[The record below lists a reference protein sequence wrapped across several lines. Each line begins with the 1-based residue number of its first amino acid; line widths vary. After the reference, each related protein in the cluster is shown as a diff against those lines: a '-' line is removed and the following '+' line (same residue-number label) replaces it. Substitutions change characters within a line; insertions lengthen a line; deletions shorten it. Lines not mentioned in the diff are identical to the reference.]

1 MSGWSVDERWR
12 ASELQLPGFADWRN
26 AALGKGP
33 AKTGR
38 MFGREPSGTCCEA
51 AFAGPQFVEAT
62 SRSAPSRVMAARV
75 MAARVVAAKVVLAK
89 VVLATVAPV
98 QAPTGHAGSTGATV
112 NRSLERGVVRC
123 QLLDGRHRF
132 GSAHILGR
140 AAILSDPPG
149 KKRQEGIVGPSSRS
163 LGTHAGLTIVWPC
176 GTPSWVNDPCFTE
189 DRSPV
194 QGSGSRWDASGPS
207 A

>member
-1 MSGWSVDERWR
+1 MSGWSMSAGERANSSCQVSR
-12 ASELQLPGFADWRN
+12 TDWRN

-75 MAARVVAAKVVLAK
+75 MAARVMAARVVAAKVVLA
-89 VVLATVAPV
+89 TVTPV

>member
-1 MSGWSVDERWR
+1 MVATWTATAR
-12 ASELQLPGFADWRN
+12 
-26 AALGKGP
+26 
-33 AKTGR
+33 
-38 MFGREPSGTCCEA
+38 
-51 AFAGPQFVEAT
+51 VEAT
-62 SRSAPSRVMAARV
+62 FSSAPSRVVAAR
-75 MAARVVAAKVVLAK
+75 
-89 VVLATVAPV
+89 VVLATVATV
-98 QAPTGHAGSTGATV
+98 QEPTGHAGSTGATV
-112 NRSLERGVVRC
+112 NRSLERCVVRC
-123 QLLDGRHRF
+123 QPNVGRHRL
-132 GSAHILGR
+132 GSPYILGR
-140 AAILSDPPG
+140 EAILLDPPG